1 MPNLLAMSFE
11 GELSPAFDLLCLRPG
26 RTPPDGWGLAHY
38 PRGEPSAAVLKEYAP
53 SRHDAR
59 AGRDGRPEGGERGER
74 NALAGRAEGG
84 ERDERNELASRDR
97 LAHAWDHTASSVF
110 LLHVRAARWGSPS
123 NANTQPFSRSW
134 ARRDWLFVH
143 AGSLEQRLETA
154 PDAPFEPIGST
165 DSEAIFCALLSRLA
179 ERRWRSLRE
188 LDAATL
194 QSWFATLNQLGVLT
208 CALTDGRDLAL
219 YADATGAQ
227 PLYLWQ
233 LKPPY
238 DNAVVADHEIAVDL
252 TRRGTKPR
260 KGVIA
265 ATNPLAPEGR
275 LQADWQPLAPG
286 SLVLVRQGVIVT
298 ELAPPPRPS
307 APLFETPAS
316 PNAPASPASP
326 AAGATS
332 PPSAADAPSVPAPPA
347 PTPSGMRPT
356 AKPTP
361 VRPRTAT
368 PRRLAVRHR
377 TAYHYDRPV
386 ERSTHLLRL
395 EPIHDRLQH
404 LVSHRLSISVD
415 GKWRDYEDV
424 FGNRSRRVLLDTPFT
439 DLVID
444 SVASVVTLD
453 TDPLDARPLHAR
465 TSIPLN
471 WMPWQRHML
480 QPYLLPPELPESQL
494 IELHEYAMSF
504 VERNDYDLIDSLL
517 DMNLSLY
524 KDYEYRQGATSV
536 ATTPFETY
544 HRREGVCQ
552 DFTNLFLCLARLL
565 NVPARY
571 VCGYLYTGPKHENR
585 AMAEATHAWAQVYL
599 PESGWKGFDPT
610 NGVLTQ
616 TDHVRVSVGR
626 NYMDATPTSGTLFVG
641 GGCETLDVSVSVEEE
656 G

>member
-38 PRGEPSAAVLKEYAP
+38 PRGEPSAAVLKEHAP
-53 SRHDAR
+53 PLRD
-59 AGRDGRPEGGERGER
+59 GRDGQ
-74 NALAGRAEGG
+74 
-84 ERDERNELASRDR
+84 DH
-97 LAHAWDHTASSVF
+97 LAHAWHHAASSVF

-123 NANTQPFSRSW
+123 NANTQPFARSW
-134 ARRDWLFVH
+134 ARRDWLFEH
-143 AGSLEQRLETA
+143 AGSLEQRLEA
-154 PDAPFEPIGST
+154 ARDATFEPIGST
-165 DSEAIFCALLSRLA
+165 DSEAIFCALLCRIA

-188 LDAATL
+188 VDALTL
-194 QSWFATLNQLGVLT
+194 QGWLAALNQLGVLT

-219 YADATGAQ
+219 YADAAGAQ
-227 PLYLWQ
+227 PLYLWH

-238 DNAVVADHEIAVDL
+238 DHAVVADDDIAVDL

-275 LQADWQPLAPG
+275 LEADWQRLTPG
-286 SLVLVRQGVIVT
+286 ALVVVRQGVIVA
-298 ELAPPPRPS
+298 ELPPAARPS
-307 APLFETPAS
+307 ASISPTPS
-316 PNAPASPASP
+316 SPASP
-326 AAGATS
+326 APGTTAL
-332 PPSAADAPSVPAPPA
+332 APAVASPPA
-347 PTPSGMRPT
+347 PTPSGTIGARPA

-361 VRPRTAT
+361 VRPLTAA
-368 PRRLAVRHR
+368 PRRLVVRHR
-377 TAYHYDRPV
+377 TAYHYERPV

-395 EPIHDRLQH
+395 EPIHDRLQR
-404 LVSHRLSISVD
+404 LVSHQLSVSVD

-424 FGNRSRRVLLDTPFT
+424 FGNRSRRLLIETPFT
-439 DLVID
+439 ELVID
-444 SVASVVTLD
+444 STATVVTLD
-453 TDPLDARPLHAR
+453 TDPLDVRPLHAR
-465 TSIPLN
+465 TTIPLN
-471 WMPWQRHML
+471 WMPWQRHVL
-480 QPYLLPPELPESQL
+480 QPYLLSPELPESQL

-504 VERNDYDLIDSLL
+504 VERNDYDLVDSLL
-517 DMNLSLY
+517 DLNLSIY
-524 KDYEYRQGATSV
+524 KDYEYRQNATTV
-536 ATTPFETY
+536 GTTPFETY

-641 GGCETLDVSVSVEEE
+641 GGGETLDVSVRVEEE
-656 G
+656 S